1 MVRTLTLYKKIIE
14 ELGLRQL
21 DVYRVR
27 DEKAGGLKDI
37 IRVFDPATSKVYL
50 VDLGK
55 IREAV
60 KPIEFLEAVVK
71 ASEEAEVRLP
81 ERIVARLREKFREDE
96 KPAEGAS

>member
-1 MVRTLTLYKKIIE
+1 VVRTLTLYKKIIE

-27 DEKAGGLKDI
+27 DEKAGGFKDI

-60 KPIEFLEAVVK
+60 KPVEFLEAVIK
-71 ASEEAEVRLP
+71 ASEGAGVRLP
-81 ERIVARLREKFREDE
+81 ERIVARLREKFKEE
-96 KPAEGAS
+96 KPAEEAS